1 MTQEELLLTDSTIA
15 FRAEHP
21 ETIKIWER
29 QIAKDKCTAD
39 LHFCYHALEEYSN
52 LIAHLD
58 AAEYRLDFAIN
69 AHILHARLQEQFLDD
84 GHTGPIALEHANNEM
99 LKIYSALNEK
109 EPKGKAA
116 ILKSLQ

>member
-1 MTQEELLLTDSTIA
+1 MIQEELLLTDSTIA

-21 ETIKIWER
+21 ETIKNWEN
-29 QIAKDKCTAD
+29 QLVKDDCTPD
-39 LHFCYHALEEYSN
+39 LYFCYYALEEYPN

-58 AAEYRLDFAIN
+58 VAEFRLDFAIN
-69 AHILHARLQEQFLDD
+69 AHIVHARLQEQFLDD
-84 GHTGPIALEHANNEM
+84 GHTGPIALEHANNEL

-109 EPKGKAA
+109 EPEGMAA

>member
-1 MTQEELLLTDSTIA
+1 MTQEELLLTHSVIA
-15 FRAEHP
+15 FRAEHF

-29 QIAKDKCTAD
+29 QLAKDECAAD
-39 LHFCYHALEEYSN
+39 LHFCYHALEEYPN

-84 GHTGPIALEHANNEM
+84 GHTGPIALEHANNEL

-109 EPKGKAA
+109 RPVGLAA
-116 ILKSLQ
+116 IVKTLQ